1 MPCSSRVF
9 RMDLDNLSLDTL
21 CLAAVIIIFAVY
33 LIFLIADLCKRGF
46 LSRLVPWSG
55 FMLTFPAAVCI
66 CCCSIF
72 VCFAQL
78 LANDGK
84 GWLFKLFCGI
94 LAIANLAI
102 ILLLYIRGHCKPC
115 DSAAPNFKDLPDDVK
130 TFKRARRLI
139 ITGAIG
145 SVAYFIIM
153 AVILIKIA
161 EPFWQGSLIE
171 TAKTL
176 LIAALL
182 IFVPVFGICFL
193 LFYIGLGI
201 MAGIAMSFGFFAF
214 LENLLVANGCIRFI
228 LASDK
233 TKGMKALWIFL
244 SLIPAFN
251 IIYGF
256 YCIYKTSRQLKNN

>member
-1 MPCSSRVF
+1 MN
-9 RMDLDNLSLDTL
+9 LDNLSLDNL

-33 LIFLIADLCKRGF
+33 LTFLIADLCKRGF

-55 FMLTFPAAVCI
+55 FMLTFPAAVFI
-66 CCCSIF
+66 CCCSLF

-78 LANDGK
+78 IADDGK
-84 GWLFKLFCGI
+84 GWLFKLLCGI
-94 LAIANLAI
+94 LAVANLAI
-102 ILLLYIRGHCKPC
+102 ILMLYIRGHCKPW
-115 DSAAPNFKDLPDDVK
+115 DSAAADFKDLPDNEK

-145 SVAYFIIM
+145 SAVYFTVM
-153 AVILIKIA
+153 AVMLIKLF

-176 LIAALL
+176 LIAVLL

-201 MAGIAMSFGFFAF
+201 MAGFAMSFGFFAF
-214 LENLLVANGCIRFI
+214 LENLLVANGCIRFVA
-228 LASDK
+228 ASDK
-233 TKGMKALWIFL
+233 TKGMKALFIIL

-256 YCIYKTSRQLKNN
+256 YCIKTSRQLKNN